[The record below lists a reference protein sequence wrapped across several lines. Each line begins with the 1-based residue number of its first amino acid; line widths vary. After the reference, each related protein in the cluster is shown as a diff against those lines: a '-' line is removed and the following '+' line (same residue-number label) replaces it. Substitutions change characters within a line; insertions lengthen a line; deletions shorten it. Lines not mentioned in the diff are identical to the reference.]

1 MLDNE
6 PEHNAQRYIGK
17 YVKQDKTP
25 QPKVKTYELPR
36 INLITMPHH
45 GRAPHRKGAI

>member
-1 MLDNE
+1 MDELE
-6 PEHNAQRYIGK
+6 RNAQRYVGK
-17 YVKQDKTP
+17 YVKQDKP
-25 QPKVKTYELPR
+25 HHAKAKTYELPR